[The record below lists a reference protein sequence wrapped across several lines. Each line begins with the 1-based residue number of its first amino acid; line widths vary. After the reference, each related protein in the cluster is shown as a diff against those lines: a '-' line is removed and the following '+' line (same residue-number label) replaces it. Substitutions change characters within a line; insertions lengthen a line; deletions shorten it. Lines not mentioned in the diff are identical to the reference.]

1 MIKILGIC
9 GSPRN
14 GNSKFLLEEA
24 LDSAKLVDQD
34 VEVEYY
40 SIRGKMISGCVM
52 CQACEKDG
60 VCVIKDDYN
69 ELLQKWIEADVIL
82 YSVPVFHMG
91 IPAQLK
97 AFMDRLGNSLFGR
110 YANNFP
116 TNAITLPKSLKVIGA
131 IAQGAHVFSGQEH
144 TITDII
150 NHTLIM
156 GCVPVTGD
164 MWECYI
170 GAGGWT
176 CNDIG
181 RNALKKQSED
191 GMEDALVA
199 VRASRSLA
207 KRAVEMAMILRAGA
221 IGMQEYLGKEPIYK
235 PFVDRAND
243 IRE

>member
-1 MIKILGIC
+1 MIKVLGIC

-24 LDSAKLVDQD
+24 LDSAKLVGQE

-40 SIRGKMISGCVM
+40 SIRGKKISGCIQ

-60 VCVIKDDYN
+60 ICIIKDDYH
-69 ELLQKWIEADVIL
+69 ELLQKWVEADVIL
-82 YSVPVFHMG
+82 YSVPVYHMG

-110 YANNFP
+110 YVNNFP
-116 TNAITLPKSLKVIGA
+116 ADAATLPKSLKTIGA
-131 IAQGAHVFSGQEH
+131 IAQGAHIFSGQEH
-144 TITDII
+144 TITEII
-150 NHTLIM
+150 NHSLIM

-170 GAGGWT
+170 GVGGWT
-176 CNDIG
+176 SNEIRRDS
-181 RNALKKQSED
+181 LEKQAEE
-191 GMEDALVA
+191 GKTDALVA

-221 IGMQEYLGKEPIYK
+221 LGTQEYLRKEPIYK
-235 PFVDRAND
+235 PFVDRANE